1 MVKTS
6 FARTKAFDQWR
17 SQPTGQPHSDSVLVI
32 CGVHVTVAYEY
43 HGNLVLLEER
53 KGGVRV
59 FDGDWSVLVHR
70 VRSDGIVRE
79 PFVHPDEDNPLRRA
93 RSLEIFFQ
101 PS

>member
-6 FARTKAFDQWR
+6 FARTKPLDQRR
-17 SQPTGQPHSDSVLVI
+17 SQSSGQPHRDSVLVI
-32 CGVHVTVAYEY
+32 GGAHVTVAYEY

-59 FDGDWSVLVHR
+59 SDGDWSVLVHGMGR
-70 VRSDGIVRE
+70 DWVVRE
-79 PFVHPDEDNPLRRA
+79 PFVHPDEDSPLRRA